1 MPMARKKGLAPPI
14 LTAAIYARYSSS
26 VQNDASIEQQVS
38 ECQAYA
44 EANGLKITSVFED
57 RAISGKKDNR
67 PGLQKMLRAADRHEF
82 QVLLAYKSNRISR
95 NMKNA
100 LVYEERLSQ
109 AGVKVVYCKEEFGDN
124 ATGRFM
130 LRMMMNMNQFY
141 SENMAEDIRRGM
153 RDSAS
158 QGKVV
163 GIIPYGYK
171 KGEDGK
177 FAIEDHDAAV
187 VQEIFRRFNAD
198 ESLADIAKA
207 LNSRGIVTKQKK
219 PWGKNS
225 FHSILVNERYT
236 GVYIYG
242 DIRIEDGM
250 PRIIERGVF
259 ELAQKKLNAQKTTR
273 ARHRDNEDYLLTG
286 KLFCGH
292 CLAPMVGLSGRGR
305 WGNEYFYYSCQTKRI
320 QKTCHKKNVRKESI
334 EYQVTRAIQD
344 SVLRDETIEW
354 IADKFMV
361 LAKLRLGESQLSYY
375 EQRLNEVK
383 KQIANIVRAVEMGI
397 ISEEFKER
405 MAELQEEKKNL
416 LGLIEVEKITTKPYD
431 RERVVKYLY
440 DIREGDTKDKDF
452 QRRVIRQFVRAVY
465 LFDDHFKLSVD
476 FTGENTVFDIPLN
489 IESEGISEDGEIS
502 GSGLYK
508 DSKGVPLNSYTNPD
522 PRNMLYF
529 TGSGFVITWYFQQN
543 Q

>member
-1 MPMARKKGLAPPI
+1 MAKKKETSIPAV
-14 LTAAIYARYSSS
+14 AAIYARYSSS
-26 VQNDASIEQQVS
+26 VQNDASIEQQVA

-44 EANGLKITSVFED
+44 SANGLKITTVYED

-100 LVYEERLSQ
+100 LVYEERLSK

-141 SENMAEDIRRGM
+141 SENMAEDIKRGM

-163 GIIPYGYK
+163 GTIPFGYK

-177 FAIEDHDAAV
+177 YAIEEHDADV
-187 VQEIFRRFNAD
+187 VREIFRRFNAD
-198 ESLADIAKA
+198 ESLVDISRV
-207 LNSRGIVTKQKK
+207 LNGKGFVTKQKK

-242 DIRIEDGM
+242 DIRIDDGM
-250 PRIIERGVF
+250 PKIIERGVF

-286 KLFCGH
+286 KLYCGY

-305 WGNEYFYYSCQTKRI
+305 WGNEYFYYSCQTRRI
-320 QKTCHKKNVRKESI
+320 QKTCHKKNVRKEHI
-334 EYQVTRAIQD
+334 EYQVTKAVQD
-344 SVLRDETIEW
+344 SVLHDETIEW
-354 IADKFMV
+354 IANRFMMISKQRM
-361 LAKLRLGESQLSYY
+361 AESQLGYY
-375 EQRLNEVK
+375 EGRLSEVK
-383 KQIANIVRAVEMGI
+383 KQIANIVRAVEIGI

-405 MAELQEEKKNL
+405 MAEIREEK
-416 LGLIEVEKITTKPYD
+416 
-431 RERVVKYLY
+431 
-440 DIREGDTKDKDF
+440 
-452 QRRVIRQFVRAVY
+452 
-465 LFDDHFKLSVD
+465 
-476 FTGENTVFDIPLN
+476 
-489 IESEGISEDGEIS
+489 
-502 GSGLYK
+502 
-508 DSKGVPLNSYTNPD
+508 
-522 PRNMLYF
+522 
-529 TGSGFVITWYFQQN
+529 
-543 Q
+543 

>member
-1 MPMARKKGLAPPI
+1 MAKKKTPL

-44 EANGLKITSVFED
+44 EANGLKITAVFED

-334 EYQVTRAIQD
+334 EYQVTKAIQD

-361 LAKLRLGESQLSYY
+361 LAKRRLGESQLSYY

-440 DIREGDTKDKDF
+440 DIREGDAKDKDF

>member
-1 MPMARKKGLAPPI
+1 MPMARKKDLAPPI

-44 EANGLKITSVFED
+44 DANGLKITAVFED

-163 GIIPYGYK
+163 GIIPYGYR

-187 VQEIFRRFNAD
+187 VREIFRRFNAD
-198 ESLADIAKA
+198 ESVADIAKA
-207 LNSRGIVTKQKK
+207 LNSREIVTKQKK

-242 DIRIEDGM
+242 DIRIENGM
-250 PRIIERGVF
+250 PQIIERGVF

-273 ARHRDNEDYLLTG
+273 ARHRDNEDYILTG
-286 KLFCGH
+286 KLFCGY

-305 WGNEYFYYSCQTKRI
+305 LGNEYFYYSCQTKRI
-320 QKTCHKKNVRKESI
+320 QKTCHKKNVRKEAI
-334 EYQVTRAIQD
+334 EYQVTRAVLD
-344 SVLRDETIEW
+344 AVLRDETIEW
-354 IADKFMV
+354 IADKFMI
-361 LAKLRLGESQLSYY
+361 LSKQRMGESKLSYY
-375 EQRLNEVK
+375 EQRFNDVK
-383 KQIANIVRAVEMGI
+383 KQIANILRAVEMGI
-397 ISEEFKER
+397 ISDEFKER
-405 MAELQEEKKNL
+405 MAELQDEKKNL
-416 LGLIEVEKITTKPYD
+416 LGLIEIEKITTKPYD
-431 RERVVKYLY
+431 RDRIVKYLY
-440 DIREGDTKDKDF
+440 DIRDGDAKDKVF
-452 QRRVIRQFVRAVY
+452 QRKVVRQFVRAVY
-465 LFDDHFKLSVD
+465 LFDDHLKLSVD

-489 IESEGISEDGEIS
+489 IEGEEPSEDGEITDS
-502 GSGLYK
+502 CLYK
-508 DSKGVPLNSYTNPD
+508 DSKGVPLHSYTNPD
-522 PRNMLYF
+522 PRNLLYF
-529 TGSGFVITWYFQQN
+529 TGSGFVITWYFDQN